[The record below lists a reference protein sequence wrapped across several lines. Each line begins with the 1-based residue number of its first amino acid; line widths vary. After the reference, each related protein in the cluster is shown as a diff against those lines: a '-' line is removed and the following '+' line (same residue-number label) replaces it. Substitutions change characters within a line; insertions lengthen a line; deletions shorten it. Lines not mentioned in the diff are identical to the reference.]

1 MAFYALRKINR
12 RQIMKKKLA
21 VILSV
26 VLVFAM
32 LFMTACGDKPAADPD
47 AGSNVAAGDL
57 SSIKINV
64 GTGGSTGTYYGF
76 CNVISSLLKEKTGA
90 QLMIQASGASK
101 ANILDVDDGI
111 VDMAIVQNDVMDY
124 AYNGTSLF
132 ADVGAIKS
140 FSTLGAA
147 YAEVCQIVAK
157 ADSGIKTVADLKG
170 KKVSVGDSGS
180 GVEFN
185 AQQILGAYGIT
196 FDDIDKQNLSFQAS
210 ADALKDGKI
219 DAFFCTAGA
228 PTVAITDLSTTTG
241 IVLVEID
248 AEHLANLQ
256 KDYGFYAAYTV
267 PAGTYKG
274 IDADVTTVA
283 VKATFIVSNDLDEET
298 VYQLTKAIY
307 ENKGEYSHEKAAEM
321 SLEYAVS
328 SISVPFHP
336 GAERYYKEVG
346 AIS

>member
-1 MAFYALRKINR
+1 
-12 RQIMKKKLA
+12 MKKKIA
-21 VILSV
+21 IVLSL

-32 LFMTACGDKPAADPD
+32 LLCTACGDTTGNKETTAPD
-47 AGSNVAAGDL
+47 AAVAGGDL
-57 SSIKINV
+57 SSIEINV

-90 QLMIQASGASK
+90 NLMIQSSGASK
-101 ANILDVDDGI
+101 ANILDIDDGI

-147 YAEVCQIVAK
+147 YAEVCQIVAR

-185 AQQILGAYGIT
+185 AQQILGAYDIA
-196 FDDIDKQNLSFQAS
+196 FEDIDKQNLSFQAS

-248 AEHLANLQ
+248 AEHLAKLQ
-256 KDYGFYAAYTV
+256 ADYGFYAEYVV
-267 PAGTYKG
+267 PAGTYNG
-274 IDADVTTVA
+274 IDADAKTVA

-307 ENKGEYSHEKAAEM
+307 ENKDEYSHDKASEM

-336 GAERYYKEVG
+336 GAERYFKEVG

>member
-1 MAFYALRKINR
+1 
-12 RQIMKKKLA
+12 MKKKLA
-21 VILSV
+21 IVLSL
-26 VLVFAM
+26 VLVFAT
-32 LFMTACGDKPAADPD
+32 LFMTACGDAKEPAANND
-47 AGSNVAAGDL
+47 ALASGDL
-57 SSIKINV
+57 SSISINV

-90 QLMIQASGASK
+90 NLMIQSSGASK
-101 ANILDVDDGI
+101 ANILDIDDGI

-132 ADVGAIKS
+132 ESDGAIKS
-140 FSTLGAA
+140 FSTLGAV
-147 YAEVCQIVAK
+147 YAEVCQVVAR
-157 ADSGIKTVADLKG
+157 ADSGIKTIADLEG

-185 AQQILGAYGIT
+185 AQQILGAYDIT
-196 FDDIDKQNLSFQAS
+196 FDEIDKQNLSFQAS

-248 AEHLANLQ
+248 AEHLQKLQ
-256 KDYGFYAAYTV
+256 EEYGFYAAYTV
-267 PAGTYKG
+267 PAGTYSG
-274 IDADVTTVA
+274 IDKDATTVA

-307 ENKGEYSHEKAAEM
+307 ENKDEYSHDKASEM

-336 GAERYYKEVG
+336 GAERYFKEVG

>member
-1 MAFYALRKINR
+1 
-12 RQIMKKKLA
+12 MKKKLA

-32 LFMTACGDKPAADPD
+32 LFMTACGDKPVTNPD
-47 AGSNVAAGDL
+47 AGNNVASGDL
-57 SSIKINV
+57 STIKINV

-90 QLMIQASGASK
+90 QLMINSSGASK

-185 AQQILGAYGIT
+185 AQQILGAYDIT
-196 FDDIDKQNLSFQAS
+196 FEDIDKQNLSFQAS

-241 IVLVEID
+241 VVLVEID
-248 AEHLANLQ
+248 AEHLAKLQ
-256 KDYGFYAAYTV
+256 SEYGFYAAYTV
-267 PAGTYKG
+267 PAGTYNG

-283 VKATFIVSNDLDEET
+283 VKATFIVSNELDEET

-307 ENKGEYSHEKAAEM
+307 ENKDEYSHEKAAEM

>member
-1 MAFYALRKINR
+1 
-12 RQIMKKKLA
+12 MKKKLA
-21 VILSV
+21 IALSLI
-26 VLVFAM
+26 LVFAM
-32 LFMTACGDKPAADPD
+32 LFCTACGDKPTVDPETPAAD
-47 AGSNVAAGDL
+47 GDL
-57 SSIKINV
+57 SAINIQV
-64 GTGGSTGTYYGF
+64 GTGGTTGTYYGF
-76 CNVISSLLKEKTGA
+76 CNVISTILKEKTGA
-90 QLMIQASGASK
+90 NLVINSSGASK
-101 ANILDVDDGI
+101 ANILDIADGI
-111 VDMAIVQNDVMDY
+111 VDLAIVQNDVMDY

-132 ADVGAIKS
+132 EKDGAIKS

-185 AQQILGAYGIT
+185 AQQILGAYDIT
-196 FDDIDKQNLSFQAS
+196 FEDIDKQNLSFQAS

-228 PTVAITDLSTTTG
+228 PTVAITDLATSTG
-241 IVLVEID
+241 IVLVELD
-248 AEHLANLQ
+248 AAHLAKLQ
-256 KDYGFYAAYTV
+256 QNYGFYAEYKV

-274 IDADVTTVA
+274 VDADATTVA

-298 VYQLTKAIY
+298 VYQLTKALY
-307 ENKGEYSHEKAAEM
+307 ENKDAYTHDKAKE
-321 SLEYAVS
+321 LDVNYATS

-336 GAERYYKEVG
+336 GAAKYFKEVG
-346 AIS
+346 IDGLTTATLS

>member
-1 MAFYALRKINR
+1 
-12 RQIMKKKLA
+12 MKKKLA
-21 VILSV
+21 VILAA
-26 VLVFAM
+26 VLAFSM
-32 LFMTACGDKPAADPD
+32 LFLTACGDKPTTEGD
-47 AGSNVAAGDL
+47 ATGGDI
-57 SSIKINV
+57 SSININV

-90 QLMIQASGASK
+90 QLMIQSSGASK
-101 ANILDVDDGI
+101 ANILDIDDGV

-124 AYNGTSLF
+124 AFNGTSLF
-132 ADVGAIKS
+132 EDVGAIKS

-147 YAEVCQIVAK
+147 YAEVCQIVAR

-170 KKVSVGDSGS
+170 KEVSVGDSGS

-196 FDDIDKQNLSFQAS
+196 FDDIDKENLSFQAS

-248 AEHLANLQ
+248 AEHLAEL
-256 KDYGFYAAYTV
+256 KEEYGFYAEYTV
-267 PAGTYKG
+267 PAGTYNG
-274 IDADVTTVA
+274 VDEDATTVA

-307 ENKGEYSHEKAAEM
+307 ENKDEYSHEKAAEM
-321 SLEYAVS
+321 SVEYAVS

-336 GAERYYKEVG
+336 GAERYFKEVG

>member
-1 MAFYALRKINR
+1 
-12 RQIMKKKLA
+12 MKKRLVVVLA
-21 VILSV
+21 L
-26 VLVFAM
+26 VLVFTS
-32 LFMTACGDKPAADPD
+32 LFMTACGDNKGEQTPD
-47 AGSNVAAGDL
+47 AGDISTV
-57 SSIKINV
+57 KINV
-64 GTGGSTGTYYGF
+64 GSGGTTGTYYGF
-76 CNVISSLLKEKTGA
+76 CNVISTVLKEKTGA
-90 QLMIQASGASK
+90 QLTVQSSGASK
-101 ANILDVDDGI
+101 ANILDIADGI

-132 ADVGAIKS
+132 ESDGAIKS
-140 FSTLGAA
+140 FSTLGAV
-147 YAEVCQIVAK
+147 YAEVCQVVAR
-157 ADSGIKTVADLKG
+157 ADSGIKTIADLEG

-185 AQQILGAYGIT
+185 AQQILGAYDIT
-196 FDDIDKQNLSFQAS
+196 FDEIDKQNLSFQAS

-248 AEHLANLQ
+248 AEHLAKLQ

-267 PAGTYKG
+267 PAGTYNG
-274 IDADVTTVA
+274 IDKDATTVA
-283 VKATFIVSNDLDEET
+283 VKATFIVSNELSEET

-307 ENKGEYSHEKAAEM
+307 ENADDYSHEKAKEM
-321 SLEYAVS
+321 TLEYAVS

-336 GAERYYKEVG
+336 GADKYFREVG
-346 AIS
+346 AIK

>member
-1 MAFYALRKINR
+1 
-12 RQIMKKKLA
+12 MKKKLA
-21 VILSV
+21 IVLSA
-26 VLVFAM
+26 VLVLSM
-32 LFMTACGDKPAADPD
+32 LFLTACGDKPEGDTD
-47 AGSNVAAGDL
+47 SGDL
-57 SSIKINV
+57 STITINV

-76 CNVISSLLKEKTGA
+76 CNTISTLLKEKTGA
-90 QLMIQASGASK
+90 QLMIQSSGASK
-101 ANILDVDDGI
+101 ANILDVDDGV

-132 ADVGAIKS
+132 ADVGEIKS

-147 YAEVCQIVAK
+147 YAEVCQIVAR

-185 AQQILGAYGIT
+185 AEQILGAYDVK
-196 FDDIDKQNLSFQAS
+196 FADIDKQNLSFQAS

-228 PTVAITDLSTTTG
+228 PTVAITDLATTTG

-248 AEHLANLQ
+248 AEHLAKLQ
-256 KDYGFYAAYTV
+256 KDYGFYAEYTV

-274 IDADVTTVA
+274 IDADATTVA

-307 ENKGEYSHEKAAEM
+307 ENAGEYAHEKAAEM
-321 SLEYAVS
+321 TLEYAVS
-328 SISVPFHP
+328 NISVPFHP
-336 GAERYYKEVG
+336 GAERYFKEVG

>member
-1 MAFYALRKINR
+1 
-12 RQIMKKKLA
+12 MKKRLA
-21 VILSV
+21 IVLSL
-26 VLVFAM
+26 VLALSM
-32 LFMTACGDKPAADPD
+32 LFLTACGDKPEQDPQNND
-47 AGSNVAAGDL
+47 AVAAGDL
-57 SSIKINV
+57 SSVKVYV

-76 CNVISSLLKEKTGA
+76 CNVISTLLKEKTGA
-90 QLMIQASGASK
+90 DLVVQSSGASK
-101 ANILDVDDGI
+101 ANILDIDDGN
-111 VDMAIVQNDVMDY
+111 VGMAIVQNDVMDY

-132 ADVGAIKS
+132 EDVGAIKS

-147 YAEVCQIVAK
+147 YAEVCQIVAR

-185 AQQILGAYGIT
+185 AQQILGAYDIT
-196 FDDIDKQNLSFQAS
+196 FEDIDKQNLSFQAS

-228 PTVAITDLSTTTG
+228 PTVAVTDLSTSTG

-248 AEHLANLQ
+248 AEHLAKLQ
-256 KDYGFYAAYTV
+256 ADYGFYAEYVV

-274 IDADVTTVA
+274 VDEDATTVA

-307 ENKGEYSHEKAAEM
+307 ENKDEYSHEKAAEM

-336 GAERYYKEVG
+336 GAERYFKEVG
-346 AIS
+346 AIAE

>member
-1 MAFYALRKINR
+1 
-12 RQIMKKKLA
+12 MKKKLA
-21 VILSV
+21 VILSI
-26 VLVFAM
+26 VLVFAT
-32 LFMTACGDKPAADPD
+32 LFLTACGDKPAQDPETP
-47 AGSNVAAGDL
+47 AGDI
-57 SSIKINV
+57 SSIEINV

-76 CNVISSLLKEKTGA
+76 CNVISTTLKEKTGA

-101 ANILDVDDGI
+101 ANILDIEDGI

-147 YAEVCQIVAK
+147 YAEVCQIVAR

-185 AQQILGAYGIT
+185 AQQILGAYDIT
-196 FDDIDKQNLSFQAS
+196 FEDIDKQNLSFQAS

-248 AEHLANLQ
+248 AEHLAKLQ
-256 KDYGFYAAYTV
+256 ADYGFYAEYTV
-267 PAGTYKG
+267 PAGTYNG
-274 IDADVTTVA
+274 IDTDAKTVA
-283 VKATFIVSNDLDEET
+283 VKATFIVSNELDEET

-307 ENKGEYSHEKAAEM
+307 ENKDEYAHAKAAEM
-321 SLEYAVS
+321 NLEYAVS

-336 GAERYYKEVG
+336 GAERYFKEVG

>member
-1 MAFYALRKINR
+1 
-12 RQIMKKKLA
+12 MKKKLA
-21 VILSV
+21 IVISL
-26 VLVFAM
+26 VLVFAT
-32 LFMTACGDKPAADPD
+32 LFMTACGDQAV
-47 AGSNVAAGDL
+47 S
-57 SSIKINV
+57 INV

-76 CNVISSLLKEKTGA
+76 CNVIATTLKEKTGMN
-90 QLMIQASGASK
+90 LTIQSSGASK
-101 ANILDVDDGI
+101 ANILDVNDGI

-132 ADVGAIKS
+132 ADVGAIKT

-147 YAEVCQIVAK
+147 YAEVCQIVAR
-157 ADSGIKTVADLKG
+157 ADSGIKTVADLAG

-185 AQQILGAYGIT
+185 AQQILGAYDIT
-196 FDDIDKQNLSFQAS
+196 FEQIDKQNLSFQAS

-248 AEHLANLQ
+248 DEHLAKLQ
-256 KDYGFYAAYTV
+256 AEYGFYAEYVV
-267 PAGTYKG
+267 PAGTYNG
-274 IDADVTTVA
+274 VDADAKTVA

-307 ENKGEYSHEKAAEM
+307 ENKDEYSHDKASEM

-336 GAERYYKEVG
+336 GAERYFKEVG

>member
-1 MAFYALRKINR
+1 
-12 RQIMKKKLA
+12 MKKRLVVVLA
-21 VILSV
+21 V
-26 VLVFAM
+26 VLVFTT
-32 LFMTACGDKPAADPD
+32 LFLTACGDNK
-47 AGSNVAAGDL
+47 GEQETNGGDL
-57 SSIKINV
+57 STLTINV
-64 GTGGSTGTYYGF
+64 GTGGSTGTYYGY
-76 CNVISSLLKEKTGA
+76 CNVISTLLKEKTGA
-90 QLMIQASGASK
+90 QLMIQSSGASK
-101 ANILDVDDGI
+101 ANILDIDDGV

-132 ADVGAIKS
+132 EDVGAIKS

-185 AQQILGAYGIT
+185 AEQILGAYGIT
-196 FDDIDKQNLSFQAS
+196 FDDIDKQNLSFDAS
-210 ADALKDGKI
+210 ANALKDGKI

-274 IDADVTTVA
+274 IDEDVTTVA
-283 VKATFIVSNDLDEET
+283 VKATFIVSNKLSEET

-307 ENKGEYSHEKAAEM
+307 ENKDEYSHEKAAEM

-336 GAERYYKEVG
+336 GAEKYYKEVG

>member
-1 MAFYALRKINR
+1 
-12 RQIMKKKLA
+12 MKKKLSIA
-21 VILSV
+21 LAIILA
-26 VLVFAM
+26 FAM
-32 LFMTACGDKPAADPD
+32 ILCTACGDGSTTPA
-47 AGSNVAAGDL
+47 NENEAGDL
-57 SSIKINV
+57 STISINV

-90 QLMIQASGASK
+90 NLMIQSSGASK
-101 ANILDVDDGI
+101 ANILDIDDGI

-132 ADVGAIKS
+132 SDVGAIGS

-185 AQQILGAYGIT
+185 AQQILGAYDIT
-196 FDDIDKQNLSFQAS
+196 FEDIDKQNLSFQAS

-228 PTVAITDLSTTTG
+228 PTVAITDLATTTG

-248 AEHLANLQ
+248 AEHLAKLQ
-256 KDYGFYAAYTV
+256 ADYGFYAAYTV
-267 PAGTYKG
+267 PAGTYTG
-274 IDADVTTVA
+274 IDADATTVA
-283 VKATFIVSNDLDEET
+283 VKATFIVSNDLEEET

-307 ENKGEYSHEKAAEM
+307 ENKDEYSHEKASEM

-336 GAERYYKEVG
+336 GAERYFKEVG

>member
-1 MAFYALRKINR
+1 
-12 RQIMKKKLA
+12 MKKKLA
-21 VILSV
+21 IALSLI
-26 VLVFAM
+26 LVFAM
-32 LFMTACGDKPAADPD
+32 LFCTACGEKTPEKPAAD
-47 AGSNVAAGDL
+47 GDL
-57 SSIKINV
+57 SAINIQV
-64 GTGGSTGTYYGF
+64 GTGGTTGTYYGF
-76 CNVISSLLKEKTGA
+76 CNVISTILKEKTGA
-90 QLMIQASGASK
+90 NLVINSSGASK
-101 ANILDVDDGI
+101 ANILDIADGI

-132 ADVGAIKS
+132 EKDGAIKS

-185 AQQILGAYGIT
+185 AQQILGAYDIT
-196 FDDIDKQNLSFQAS
+196 FEDIDKQNLSFQAS

-228 PTVAITDLSTTTG
+228 PTVAITDLATSTG

-256 KDYGFYAAYTV
+256 KDYGFYAEYKV

-274 IDADVTTVA
+274 IDADATTVA

-307 ENKGEYSHEKAAEM
+307 ENKDAYTHDKAKEL

-336 GAERYYKEVG
+336 GAEKYYKEVG

>member
-1 MAFYALRKINR
+1 
-12 RQIMKKKLA
+12 MKKKSA
-21 VILSV
+21 IVISLIL
-26 VLVFAM
+26 VLAM
-32 LFMTACGDKPAADPD
+32 LFCTACGDANTNNATPD
-47 AGSNVAAGDL
+47 APEAATGDL
-57 SSIKINV
+57 SALSINV

-90 QLMIQASGASK
+90 NLMIQSSGASK
-101 ANILDVDDGI
+101 ANILDIDDGV

-124 AYNGTSLF
+124 AYTGTSLF
-132 ADVGAIKS
+132 ADVGAITS

-185 AQQILGAYGIT
+185 ALQILGAYGIT

-241 IVLVEID
+241 IVIVEID
-248 AEHLANLQ
+248 AEHLAKLQ
-256 KDYGFYAAYTV
+256 EDYGFYAAYTI
-267 PAGTYKG
+267 PAGTYNG
-274 IDADVTTVA
+274 VDADATTVA
-283 VKATFIVSNDLDEET
+283 VKATFIVSNELDEET

-307 ENKGEYSHEKAAEM
+307 ENKGEYSHEKASEM
-321 SLEYAVS
+321 SNEYAVS

-336 GAERYYKEVG
+336 GAERYFKEVG

>member
-1 MAFYALRKINR
+1 
-12 RQIMKKKLA
+12 MKKKLSIA
-21 VILSV
+21 LALILA
-26 VLVFAM
+26 FAM
-32 LFMTACGDKPAADPD
+32 ILCTACGDGAKDPATPD
-47 AGSNVAAGDL
+47 APSNAGDL
-57 SSIKINV
+57 SAITINV

-90 QLMIQASGASK
+90 NLIINSSGASK
-101 ANILDVDDGI
+101 ANILDIDDGI

-132 ADVGAIKS
+132 AEDGAIKS

-185 AQQILGAYGIT
+185 AQQILGAYDIT
-196 FDDIDKQNLSFQAS
+196 FDDINKQNLSFQAS

-228 PTVAITDLSTTTG
+228 PTVAITDLATTTG

-248 AEHLANLQ
+248 ADHLAKLQ
-256 KDYGFYAAYTV
+256 EDYGFYAAYTV

-274 IDADVTTVA
+274 IDADATTVA
-283 VKATFIVSNDLDEET
+283 VKATFIVSNELDEET

-321 SLEYAVS
+321 SFEYAVS

-336 GAERYYKEVG
+336 GAERYFKEVG

>member
-1 MAFYALRKINR
+1 MIFSFNGCIINENLSEFWR
-12 RQIMKKKLA
+12 NNG
-21 VILSV
+21 LSV
-26 VLVFAM
+26 FKYSS
-32 LFMTACGDKPAADPD
+32 CGRNNQGILRQENKLLYRYQLGFHDNE
-47 AGSNVAAGDL
+47 SFEN
-57 SSIKINV
+57 
-64 GTGGSTGTYYGF
+64 GGLYFYR
-76 CNVISSLLKEKTGA
+76 I
-90 QLMIQASGASK
+90 
-101 ANILDVDDGI
+101 
-111 VDMAIVQNDVMDY
+111 
-124 AYNGTSLF
+124 F

-147 YAEVCQIVAK
+147 YAEVCQIVAR

-248 AEHLANLQ
+248 AEHLAALQ
-256 KDYGFYAAYTV
+256 EDYGFYAAYTV
-267 PAGTYKG
+267 PAGTYNG

-307 ENKGEYSHEKAAEM
+307 ENKDEYSHEKAAEM
-321 SLEYAVS
+321 SIEYAVS

-336 GAERYYKEVG
+336 GAERYFKEVG

>member
-1 MAFYALRKINR
+1 
-12 RQIMKKKLA
+12 MKKKLA
-21 VILSV
+21 IALSLI
-26 VLVFAM
+26 LVFAM
-32 LFMTACGDKPAADPD
+32 LFCTACDGTKTPENPDAPAAD
-47 AGSNVAAGDL
+47 GDL
-57 SSIKINV
+57 SSINIQV
-64 GTGGSTGTYYGF
+64 GTGGTTGTYYGF
-76 CNVISSLLKEKTGA
+76 CNVISTILKEKTGA
-90 QLMIQASGASK
+90 NLVINSSGASK
-101 ANILDVDDGI
+101 ANILDIADGL

-132 ADVGAIKS
+132 EKDGAIKS

-185 AQQILGAYGIT
+185 AQQILGAYDIT
-196 FDDIDKQNLSFQAS
+196 FEDIDKQNLSFQAS

-228 PTVAITDLSTTTG
+228 PTVAITDLATSTG

-248 AEHLANLQ
+248 AEHLAKLQ
-256 KDYGFYAAYTV
+256 QNYGFYAEYKV

-274 IDADVTTVA
+274 VDAEVTTVA
-283 VKATFIVSNDLDEET
+283 VKATFIVSNELDEET

-307 ENKGEYSHEKAAEM
+307 ENKDSYTHDKAKEL

-336 GAERYYKEVG
+336 GAEKYFKEVG

>member
-1 MAFYALRKINR
+1 
-12 RQIMKKKLA
+12 MKKKLA
-21 VILSV
+21 LVLSII
-26 VLVFAM
+26 LVFAT
-32 LFMTACGDKPAADPD
+32 LFMTACGDKAAPEANGGSAADTL
-47 AGSNVAAGDL
+47 ANTR
-57 SSIKINV
+57 INV

-90 QLMIQASGASK
+90 DLMIQSSGASK
-101 ANILDVDDGI
+101 ANILGIDDGE

-132 ADVGAIKS
+132 ADVGVINS

-185 AQQILGAYGIT
+185 AQQILGAYDIS
-196 FDDIDKQNLSFQAS
+196 FDDINKQNLSFQAS

-228 PTVAITDLSTTTG
+228 PTVAITDLATTTG

-248 AEHLANLQ
+248 AEHLAELQ
-256 KDYGFYAAYTV
+256 KDYGFYAEYKV

-274 IDADVTTVA
+274 IDTEVTTVA
-283 VKATFIVSNDLDEET
+283 VKATFIISNDLNEEI

-307 ENKGEYSHEKAAEM
+307 ENAGEYAHEKAAEM
-321 SLEYAVS
+321 TLEYAVS
-328 SISVPFHP
+328 NISVPFHP
-336 GAERYYKEVG
+336 GAERYFKEVG

>member
-1 MAFYALRKINR
+1 
-12 RQIMKKKLA
+12 MKKRLV
-21 VILSV
+21 VILAL
-26 VLVFAM
+26 VLVFTSV
-32 LFMTACGDKPAADPD
+32 FFTACGDKKPE
-47 AGSNVAAGDL
+47 GDTSTGDISTL
-57 SSIKINV
+57 KINV
-64 GTGGSTGTYYGF
+64 GTGGSTGTYYGY
-76 CNVISSLLKEKTGA
+76 CNVISTVLKEKTGA
-90 QLMIQASGASK
+90 QLMIQSSGASK
-101 ANILDVDDGI
+101 ANILDIDDGI

-132 ADVGAIKS
+132 EKDGKIQT
-140 FSTLGAA
+140 FSTLGAV
-147 YAEVCQIVAK
+147 YAEVCQVVAR
-157 ADSGIKTVADLKG
+157 ADSGIKTIADLKG

-185 AQQILGAYGIT
+185 AQQILGASDIT
-196 FDDIDKQNLSFQAS
+196 FEDIDKQNLSFQAS

-248 AEHLANLQ
+248 AEHLAKLQ
-256 KDYGFYAAYTV
+256 STYGFYAAYTV
-267 PAGTYKG
+267 PAETYKG
-274 IDADVTTVA
+274 VGEVTTVA
-283 VKATFIVSNDLDEET
+283 VKATFIVSNELSEDT

-307 ENKGEYSHEKAAEM
+307 ENKDNYVHDKAKEM

-336 GAERYYKEVG
+336 GAEKYYKEVG
-346 AIS
+346 AIK

>member
-1 MAFYALRKINR
+1 
-12 RQIMKKKLA
+12 MKKKLSIA
-21 VILSV
+21 LALILA
-26 VLVFAM
+26 FAM
-32 LFMTACGDKPAADPD
+32 ILCTACGGGETTGEPTND
-47 AGSNVAAGDL
+47 GDL
-57 SSIKINV
+57 SSINIQV

-90 QLMIQASGASK
+90 NLMIQSSGASK
-101 ANILDVDDGI
+101 ANILNIEDGI

-132 ADVGAIKS
+132 SQDGAIKS

-185 AQQILGAYGIT
+185 AQQILGAYDIT
-196 FDDIDKQNLSFQAS
+196 FEDIDKQNLSFQAS

-228 PTVAITDLSTTTG
+228 PTVAITDLATTTG

-248 AEHLANLQ
+248 AEHLAKLQ
-256 KDYGFYAAYTV
+256 ADYGFYAAYTV
-267 PAGTYKG
+267 PAGTYTG
-274 IDADVTTVA
+274 IDADATTVA
-283 VKATFIVSNDLDEET
+283 VKATFIVSNDLEEET

-307 ENKGEYSHEKAAEM
+307 ENKDEYSHEKASEM

-336 GAERYYKEVG
+336 GAERYFKEVG

>member
-1 MAFYALRKINR
+1 
-12 RQIMKKKLA
+12 MKKKLA
-21 VILSV
+21 LVLSII
-26 VLVFAM
+26 LVFAT
-32 LFMTACGDKPAADPD
+32 LFMTACGDKAAPEANGGSAADTL
-47 AGSNVAAGDL
+47 ANTR
-57 SSIKINV
+57 INV

-90 QLMIQASGASK
+90 DLMIQSSGASK
-101 ANILDVDDGI
+101 ANILGIDDGE

-124 AYNGTSLF
+124 AYKGSSLF
-132 ADVGAIKS
+132 ADVGVIDS

-185 AQQILGAYGIT
+185 AQQILGAY
-196 FDDIDKQNLSFQAS
+196 DISFNDINKQNLSFQAS

-228 PTVAITDLSTTTG
+228 PTVAITDLATTTG

-248 AEHLANLQ
+248 AEHLAELQ
-256 KDYGFYAAYTV
+256 KDYGFYAEYKV

-274 IDADVTTVA
+274 IDTEVTTVA
-283 VKATFIVSNDLDEET
+283 VKATFIISNDLNEEI

-307 ENKGEYSHEKAAEM
+307 ENAGEYAHEKAAEM
-321 SLEYAVS
+321 TLEYAVS
-328 SISVPFHP
+328 NISVPFHP
-336 GAERYYKEVG
+336 GAERYFKEVG

>member
-1 MAFYALRKINR
+1 
-12 RQIMKKKLA
+12 MKKRLVVVLA
-21 VILSV
+21 VILAFTSIF
-26 VLVFAM
+26 L
-32 LFMTACGDKPAADPD
+32 TACGDDKPAETPD
-47 AGSNVAAGDL
+47 ASGDI
-57 SSIKINV
+57 STVNINV
-64 GTGGSTGTYYGF
+64 GTGGTTGTYYGF
-76 CNVISSLLKEKTGA
+76 CNVISSVLKEKTGA
-90 QLMIQASGASK
+90 QLTIQSSGASK
-101 ANILDVDDGI
+101 ANILDIDDGI

-132 ADVGAIKS
+132 ENDGAITS
-140 FSTLGAA
+140 FSTLGAV
-147 YAEVCQIVAK
+147 YAEVCQIVAR

-185 AQQILGAYGIT
+185 AQQILGAYDIT
-196 FDDIDKQNLSFQAS
+196 FEDIDKQNLSFQAS

-248 AEHLANLQ
+248 AEHLAKLQ

-267 PAGTYKG
+267 PAGTYNGLDK
-274 IDADVTTVA
+274 DATTVA
-283 VKATFIVSNDLDEET
+283 VKATFIVSNDLSEET

-307 ENKGEYSHEKAAEM
+307 ENKDNYVHDKAKEM

-336 GAERYYKEVG
+336 GAEKYYKEVG
-346 AIS
+346 AIAE

>member
-1 MAFYALRKINR
+1 
-12 RQIMKKKLA
+12 MKKKLA
-21 VILSV
+21 IALSLI
-26 VLVFAM
+26 LVFAM
-32 LFMTACGDKPAADPD
+32 LFCTACGDKPQTD
-47 AGSNVAAGDL
+47 ANDGDV
-57 SSIKINV
+57 SAINIQV

-76 CNVISSLLKEKTGA
+76 CNVVSTILKEKTGA
-90 QLMIQASGASK
+90 TLVINSSGASK
-101 ANILDVDDGI
+101 ANILDIDDGI

-132 ADVGAIKS
+132 ANDGAIKS

-196 FDDIDKQNLSFQAS
+196 FDDINKQNLSFQAS

-228 PTVAITDLSTTTG
+228 PTVAITDLATTTG

-248 AEHLANLQ
+248 AEHLAALQ

-274 IDADVTTVA
+274 VDTDATTVA
-283 VKATFIVSNDLDEET
+283 VKATFIVSNELSEET

-307 ENKGEYSHEKAAEM
+307 ENKDSYTHDKAKE
-321 SLEYAVS
+321 LDINYATS

-336 GAERYYKEVG
+336 GAARYFAEVG
-346 AIS
+346 ITGLDTASLS

>member
-1 MAFYALRKINR
+1 
-12 RQIMKKKLA
+12 MKKKLA
-21 VILSV
+21 IALSLI
-26 VLVFAM
+26 LVFAM
-32 LFMTACGDKPAADPD
+32 LFCTACGDKTPEKPD
-47 AGSNVAAGDL
+47 APVADGDL
-57 SSIKINV
+57 SAINIQV
-64 GTGGSTGTYYGF
+64 GTGGTTGTYYGF
-76 CNVISSLLKEKTGA
+76 CNVISTILKEKTGA
-90 QLMIQASGASK
+90 NLVINSSGASK
-101 ANILDVDDGI
+101 ANILDIADGI

-132 ADVGAIKS
+132 EKDGAIKS

-196 FDDIDKQNLSFQAS
+196 FEDIDKQNLSFQAS

-228 PTVAITDLSTTTG
+228 PTVAITDLATATG
-241 IVLVEID
+241 ITLVEID
-248 AEHLANLQ
+248 AEHLAALQ
-256 KDYGFYAAYTV
+256 KDYGFYAEYKV

-274 IDADVTTVA
+274 VDADVTTVA

-307 ENKGEYSHEKAAEM
+307 ENKDAYTHDKAKEL

-336 GAERYYKEVG
+336 GAEKYYKEVG

>member
-1 MAFYALRKINR
+1 
-12 RQIMKKKLA
+12 MKKKLA
-21 VILSV
+21 VVLSL
-26 VLVFAM
+26 VLVFATI
-32 LFMTACGDKPAADPD
+32 FMTACGDKPATNPD
-47 AGSNVAAGDL
+47 AQAGDL
-57 SSIKINV
+57 SSININV

-101 ANILDVDDGI
+101 ANILDIEDGI

-124 AYNGTSLF
+124 AYKGTSLF
-132 ADVGAIKS
+132 SDVGAIKS

-196 FDDIDKQNLSFQAS
+196 FEDIDKQNLSFQAS

-298 VYQLTKAIY
+298 VYQITKAIY
-307 ENKGEYSHEKAAEM
+307 ENKDEYSHEKAAEM

>member
-1 MAFYALRKINR
+1 
-12 RQIMKKKLA
+12 MKKKLA
-21 VILSV
+21 IALSLI
-26 VLVFAM
+26 LVFAM
-32 LFMTACGDKPAADPD
+32 LFCTACGDKKPANGDDQADK
-47 AGSNVAAGDL
+47 VAAGDL
-57 SSIKINV
+57 SSINIQV

-76 CNVISSLLKEKTGA
+76 CNVISTILKEKTGA
-90 QLMIQASGASK
+90 NLVINSSGASK
-101 ANILDVDDGI
+101 ANILNIADGI

-132 ADVGAIKS
+132 EKDGAIKS

-196 FDDIDKQNLSFQAS
+196 FEDIDKQNLSFQAS

-228 PTVAITDLSTTTG
+228 PTVAITDLATTTG

-248 AEHLANLQ
+248 DAHLQALQ
-256 KDYGFYAAYTV
+256 KDYGFYAAYNV
-267 PAGTYKG
+267 PAGTYNG
-274 IDADVTTVA
+274 VDADVTTVA
-283 VKATFIVSNDLDEET
+283 VKATFIVSNELDEET

-307 ENKGEYSHEKAAEM
+307 ENKDAYTHDKAKEL

-336 GAERYYKEVG
+336 GAEKYYKEVG